1 MEALKYSPDQMQI
14 MEFLERERR
23 PMTAKEINDRLEFG
37 SPSEVMSMMD
47 QLVRDGHARNLIGD
61 RYESVRTGLP
71 YMSVDPLALVTQ
83 AQSLLAEGRP
93 AQELLPSLK
102 VALRALSS
110 DGLKYRQV
118 TASRLEPGDIVIVH
132 EFGRPTEKMVDR
144 VDFDG
149 RGMYNIVFDDGTNE
163 RVNAYAPIDI
173 KAAVPSYQAVSPSS
187 PAAPAALA
195 EALADGTLVK
205 AVIENM
211 TAKSLNSVKY
221 LDEQDREILE
231 YLEMVESA
239 DSADIESYT
248 GIRSNLQYLL
258 QALEDE
264 GLIQLVRGDN
274 YRISPSGETALALRS
289 VVNPK

>member
-173 KAAVPSYQAVSPSS
+173 KAAVPPYQAVSPSS
-187 PAAPAALA
+187 PADPAALA

-211 TAKSLNSVKY
+211 TAKMMIPMSDIPDY
-221 LDEQDREILE
+221 GWLDGPLE
-231 YLEMVESA
+231 VTLVNGESFEVTRLRRVPGVGGA
-239 DSADIESYT
+239 IGMIVPERGGGEYRVDP
-248 GIRSNLQYLL
+248 GRIRSIDQK
-258 QALEDE
+258 AL
-264 GLIQLVRGDN
+264 
-274 YRISPSGETALALRS
+274 SP
-289 VVNPK
+289 VNPK